1 MTTYFLLGLVVL
13 VLGLV
18 AYVKLQQERKV
29 DAQHPPP
36 EISEISEMES
46 KAAPADSVQLGINC
60 FMRGDYKKSFNILYP
75 AATQGNLRAQ
85 QLIAKMYYA
94 GNGAPIDRDKYY
106 YWLSQAAANGDKASK
121 MKMKKNI

>member
-18 AYVKLQQERKV
+18 AYVKLQQERKI
-29 DAQHPPP
+29 DAQHPPL
-36 EISEISEMES
+36 EISEIES

-121 MKMKKNI
+121 MKMRMKK

>member
-18 AYVKLQQERKV
+18 AYVKLQQERKI

-36 EISEISEMES
+36 EISEIES

-121 MKMKKNI
+121 MKMKKHI